1 MLLDGPATAAPN
13 GQRKTNMEIESI
25 VIVSLNSPKE
35 KIWGRL
41 MGLTPAGITIQG
53 IDLNAFD
60 DWVRRILDS
69 QPSLIALSTVFYPM
83 HRIERVAL
91 DEPSGEIPSL
101 AERFFTRVGISLV
114 EYLRM
119 PGPYA

>member
-1 MLLDGPATAAPN
+1 
-13 GQRKTNMEIESI
+13 MEIGSI

-41 MGLTPAGITIQG
+41 LTLNPAGITIQG
-53 IDLNAFD
+53 IDLNSFD
-60 DWVRRILDS
+60 DWLRRILDS
-69 QPSLIALSTVFYPM
+69 QPSLVTLSTTFYPM

-101 AERFFTRVGISLV
+101 AERFFTRIGISLV
-114 EYLRM
+114 DYLRM

>member
-1 MLLDGPATAAPN
+1 
-13 GQRKTNMEIESI
+13 MEIDSI

-41 MGLTPAGITIQG
+41 KALTPAGVTIQG

-60 DWVRRILDS
+60 DWLRQILDA
-69 QPSLIALSTVFYPM
+69 QPAVITLSTVFYPM
-83 HRIERVAL
+83 HRVERIAH

-101 AERFFTRVGISLV
+101 SQRFTTRIGISLS
-114 EYLRM
+114 EYL
-119 PGPYA
+119 GIG